1 MKHCSFQDLHFRA
14 QDASAVRDACGDVF
28 PLRVVDREGS
38 TDGPGLQS
46 PAAHVIA
53 MRLWT
58 REGPDLGA
66 RKSSIALSRTIVETL
81 TQYVDERL
89 DSRISVGELAQI
101 SGFSQSHFSRLFK
114 AATRRSPYHFVLERR
129 ISRAKSLLQSSE
141 TPIVAIALACGFSDQ
156 EHFTHTFRRHT
167 QTTPRRFRQQMQGT

>member
-1 MKHCSFQDLHFRA
+1 MKHCSFQDLYLRA
-14 QDASAVRDACGDVF
+14 QDASAARDACGDVF
-28 PLRVVDREGS
+28 PLREIDREGS
-38 TDGPGLQS
+38 TDGLGLQG

-53 MRLWT
+53 TRLWT
-58 REGPDLGA
+58 RESSDLGA
-66 RKSSIALSRTIVETL
+66 PKSIALSRTIVEKL
-81 TQYVDERL
+81 TRYVDERL
-89 DSRISVGELAQI
+89 DSRISVGELARI

-129 ISRAKSLLQSSE
+129 ISRAKSMLESSE